1 MGAVFS
7 YFRSARNTAIVI
19 FDVNLQLSSLINVG
33 KMASVVFGFLPG
45 STLSLISSSVASS
58 VVSPT
63 PSPESRLRIPC
74 TAILGSL
81 CTPVSFMSK
90 LASELVP
97 WVEWED
103 GMAVGSRTPLAG
115 AVKMAASLLQVRWVV
130 LQELECSSLRGQVPL
145 CSCLR
150 FEAVLAELSSRRR
163 QDLLVVFFSSSVISL
178 DHVLQK

>member
-1 MGAVFS
+1 MHGYIGVLV
-7 YFRSARNTAIVI
+7 YT
-19 FDVNLQLSSLINVG
+19 
-33 KMASVVFGFLPG
+33 GFFYVQTG
-45 STLSLISSSVASS
+45 HI
-58 VVSPT
+58 
-63 PSPESRLRIPC
+63 PS
-74 TAILGSL
+74 
-81 CTPVSFMSK
+81 
-90 LASELVP
+90 SELVP

-163 QDLLVVFFSSSVISL
+163 QDLLVVFFL
-178 DHVLQK
+178 LLLFH